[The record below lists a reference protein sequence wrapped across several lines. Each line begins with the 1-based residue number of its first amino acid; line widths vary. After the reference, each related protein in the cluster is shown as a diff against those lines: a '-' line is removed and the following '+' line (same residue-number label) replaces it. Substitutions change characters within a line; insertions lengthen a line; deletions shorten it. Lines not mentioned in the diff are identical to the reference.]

1 MDKRYDDLGR
11 LILRTGVAGLL
22 LIHGLT
28 KLQNGIG
35 FVQTQ
40 VSAAGLPAFVA
51 YGVYIGEVAAP
62 TLVLIGLF
70 ARPAA
75 LIMAFDLL
83 GAIVLARSGDVAT
96 ISRGGGLAVETELL
110 FIVGSM
116 AIACLGAGRFALGSG
131 RLG

>member
-1 MDKRYDDLGR
+1 MDKRFEDLGR
-11 LILRTGVAGLL
+11 LILRIGVAGLL
-22 LIHGLT
+22 LIHGVT

-40 VSAAGLPAFVA
+40 VGAAGLPAFVA
-51 YGVYIGEVAAP
+51 NGVYIGEVIAP
-62 TLVLIGLF
+62 ILVLIGLF
-70 ARPAA
+70 TRPAA

-110 FIVGSM
+110 FIFGSM
-116 AIACLGAGRFALGSG
+116 AIACFGAGKFALGSG
-131 RLG
+131 RVG